1 VWLYPLV
8 DGGFALGLNAKGA
21 KYCKES
27 DLNQVAAENN
37 PGNMKKI
44 HGCLIVQPRQKK
56 EKPVV
61 RAKFDQTILA
71 LQGGGALGA
80 YQAGVYEGLAEAG
93 LMPSWVVG
101 ISIGGINAAII
112 AGNPPERRVER
123 LRTFWD
129 RVSSY
134 APLTM
139 PAWLEAMRPALNSL
153 SAAAVMSFGI
163 PAFFVPRVPS
173 PFFAADNTP
182 GALSFYDTSPLNRT
196 LEELVDFDLI
206 NSRKVR
212 LSLGAV
218 KVLDG
223 SSVYFDSSRTRITA
237 DHVRASGSLPPG
249 FPPVTI
255 EGEDYWDGGIVTNS
269 PLAYVADEKPR
280 TRVLVVAV
288 DVFNARGEFPRNL
301 DQVQERAKDIQYASK
316 MRLNTERF
324 RELGEMRAA
333 LGRLLRK
340 LPPGFEADPDVQK
353 LAPLCDEREYTIARV
368 INRRTTKSGN
378 SKDYEF
384 SRATVNEAW
393 AAGREDVRRSKDN
406 IEWMQPMDLAPGVR
420 VYDLPPGADLPGK

>member
-1 VWLYPLV
+1 
-8 DGGFALGLNAKGA
+8 
-21 KYCKES
+21 
-27 DLNQVAAENN
+27 
-37 PGNMKKI
+37 
-44 HGCLIVQPRQKK
+44 
-56 EKPVV
+56 VV

-93 LMPSWVVG
+93 LMPTWVVG
-101 ISIGGINAAII
+101 ISIGSINAAII

-134 APLTM
+134 APLTP
-139 PAWLEAMRPALNSL
+139 PAWLDVMRPALNNL

-163 PAFFVPRVPS
+163 PAFFIPRVP
-173 PFFAADNTP
+173 PPAYAADNSP
-182 GALSFYDTSPLNRT
+182 GALSYYDTSPLNRT

-206 NSRKVR
+206 NSGKVR

-218 KVLDG
+218 NVREG
-223 SSVYFDSSRTRITA
+223 QSVYFDNSRTRISA

-255 EGEDYWDGGIVTNS
+255 DGEQYWDGGIVSNS
-269 PLAYVADEKPR
+269 PLAYVTDEQPR

-288 DVFNARGEFPRNL
+288 DVFNARGELPRNL
-301 DQVQERAKDIQYASK
+301 DQVMERAKDIQYASK
-316 MRLNTERF
+316 MRLNTDRF

-333 LGRLLRK
+333 LGRLLCK
-340 LPPGFEADPDVQK
+340 LPAGLANDSDVQK
-353 LAPLCDEREYTIARV
+353 LAPLCDEREYTIARL
-368 INRRTTKSGN
+368 INRRTTNSG
-378 SKDYEF
+378 STKDYEF

-393 AAGREDVRRSKDN
+393 AAGLEDVRHSKAN
-406 IEWMQPMDLAPGVR
+406 IEWMQPMDLGPGVR
-420 VYDLPPGADLPGK
+420 VYDLPPAADIPGE

>member
-1 VWLYPLV
+1 MER
-8 DGGFALGLNAKGA
+8 A
-21 KYCKES
+21 KY
-27 DLNQVAAENN
+27 
-37 PGNMKKI
+37 
-44 HGCLIVQPRQKK
+44 
-56 EKPVV
+56 
-61 RAKFDQTILA
+61 DQSILA

-93 LMPSWVVG
+93 MLPTWVVG

-134 APLTM
+134 APLM
-139 PAWLEAMRPALNSL
+139 PPAWFDAMRPALKNL
-153 SAAAVMSFGI
+153 SAASVMSFGI
-163 PAFFVPRVPS
+163 PIFFVPRIPS
-173 PFFAADNTP
+173 PFFAPDNTP

-218 KVLDG
+218 SVREG
-223 SSVYFDSSRTRITA
+223 CSVYFDNSRTRITA

-255 EGEDYWDGGIVTNS
+255 DGGDYWDGGIVTNS
-269 PLAYVADEKPR
+269 PLAYVADEKPK
-280 TRVLVVAV
+280 TRVLIVAV
-288 DVFNARGEFPRNL
+288 DVFNAKGELPQNL

-316 MRLNTERF
+316 MRLNTDRI
-324 RELGEMRAA
+324 REIGEMRAA
-333 LGRLLRK
+333 LGRLLCK
-340 LPPGFEADPDVQK
+340 LPDQLKDDPDAQK
-353 LAPLCDEREYTIARV
+353 LASVCDERDFTILRL
-368 INRRTTKSGN
+368 INRRTTTSGN
-378 SKDYEF
+378 NKDYEF

-393 AAGREDVRRSKDN
+393 AAGLEDVRSSRAN
-406 IEWMQPMDLAPGVR
+406 VERIRPMDLVPGVH
-420 VYDLPPGADLPGK
+420 VYDLPPVADMPVDSCEK